1 MMVVGVDGDGGGG
14 GVWNAG
20 EGQVPV
26 DESK

>member
-1 MMVVGVDGDGGGG
+1 MMMVVGVDGDGGG